1 MGLFKSLKTAV
12 SGRSAPTT
20 NNLDALFALPAAGIT
35 LSTELGFTA
44 TGTAAVCFK
53 AAAGKAF
60 ADTQAELTALLAAD
74 GGPKIVTSV
83 DSYGYTWIQCVVGEG
98 DPELGPDLSALAT
111 DLHAVN
117 STLEAAGFGASLL
130 CSLVP
135 LTGTGPGPR
144 SLALV
149 YLYKQ
154 GSWYPFAPT
163 GEPHRDTTFEFTVR
177 DALTG
182 ELPIEPDISRWF
194 PVWGAPGL

>member
-1 MGLFKSLKTAV
+1 MGLLKSLKTAM
-12 SGRSAPTT
+12 SGKSAPAR
-20 NNLDALFALPAAGIT
+20 NDLDALFGLPAAGIT
-35 LSTELGFTA
+35 LLTELGFTA
-44 TGTAAVCFK
+44 TGTGAVCFK
-53 AAAGKAF
+53 AAAGHAF
-60 ADTQAELTALLAAD
+60 AQTQAEITALLDAD
-74 GGPKIVTSV
+74 GGPKIVTST
-83 DSYGYTWIQCVVGEG
+83 DSYGYTWIQCVVDPGEG
-98 DPELGPDLSALAT
+98 ADGPDLAALAT

-135 LTGTGPGPR
+135 FTGPEGR
-144 SLALV
+144 HLALV

-154 GSWYPFAPT
+154 GTWYPFAPT

-182 ELPIEPDISRWF
+182 ELPIEADVSRWF